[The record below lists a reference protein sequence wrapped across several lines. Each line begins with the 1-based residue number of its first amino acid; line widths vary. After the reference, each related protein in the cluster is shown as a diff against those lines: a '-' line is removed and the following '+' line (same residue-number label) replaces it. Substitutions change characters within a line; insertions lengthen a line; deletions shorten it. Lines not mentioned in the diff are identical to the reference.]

1 MNEIKIIVDSASDI
15 LQNEAKELGVSV
27 LPITVRFGEQEFA
40 DGVNL
45 THREFYEKLIES
57 DKLPTTS
64 QITPAVF
71 GGIYEEITSKG
82 DYVVLIT
89 MSSKLSGT
97 YQSARIA
104 AQDYEGKVFVVDSK
118 TVCVGER
125 ILLALGM
132 SLKEQGLPAKE
143 IAQQLNEATRSLR
156 TFALLDTLEY
166 LKKGGRISSTV
177 AFAGS
182 LLSIKPVVS
191 VDDGEVSLVGKA
203 RGSKHGENLLSSLI
217 KKSGGIDFS
226 KPYSVAYSGLSDA
239 LIKKYIAD
247 SSDLWPDKPE
257 EIKITTVGCAIGTH
271 VGPGA
276 IAVSFFEKKQD

>member
-1 MNEIKIIVDSASDI
+1 MNEIKFIIDSASDI
-15 LQNEAKELGVSV
+15 LQSEAKELGVVV
-27 LPITVRFGEQEFA
+27 LPLTVRFGEQEYA

-45 THREFYEKLIES
+45 SHREFYEKLIES
-57 DKLPTTS
+57 DKLPTTA
-64 QITPAVF
+64 QIAPAIFSSVYAEM
-71 GGIYEEITSKG
+71 IAQG
-82 DYVVLIT
+82 DTVVVIT
-89 MSSKLSGT
+89 MSGKLSGT
-97 YQSARIA
+97 YQSALIA
-104 AQDYEGKVFVVDSK
+104 AQEYEDRVFVVDSEN
-118 TVCVGER
+118 VCIGER

-132 SLKEQGLPAKE
+132 SLKEKGLSAKE
-143 IAQQLNEATRSLR
+143 IARQLNEEKHCVR
-156 TFALLDTLEY
+156 TLALLDTLEY
-166 LKKGGRISSTV
+166 LKKGGRISPTV

-182 LLSIKPVVS
+182 LLSIKPVVA
-191 VDDGEVSLVGKA
+191 VIHGEVELVGKA
-203 RGSKHGENLLSSLI
+203 RGSKHGDNLLRTLI